1 MDFNK
6 AYNRTEFLTFLRI
19 NFLPEDFQQEI
30 SVIDNPVQF
39 QYTQQVTRLGECD
52 SLGLVVYEV
61 RHCSKHDAR
70 VGLTKEAFRLL
81 ADEFCERALVFFVPK
96 DDDSNYRFS
105 LIEITLDQSEE
116 SSRISRRY
124 SNPHRYS
131 YYLGKGIAYYTPNK
145 YLNEYGR
152 VISVEDLHNRF
163 SVEVLTKAFY
173 QELSDWYAW
182 AIMKVR
188 FPNDLMTL
196 EDKQK
201 YNSEAMIRLITRL
214 IFVWFLKQRHLVP
227 DEFFDEQFISSCLLK
242 SFTPNAVVDLFG
254 KADNSYYYKGILQ
267 NLFFAMLNS
276 PITPEGKNTISERR
290 FRNGRGDY
298 DNNKLMRHEKLF
310 VNPNLFVELAN
321 KYVPFLNGGL
331 FDCLDDKDKG
341 IYIDAFTDR
350 EAIAK
355 QLIVPDY
362 LFFGEDVGKNID
374 LSEWYGDKKKKKV
387 SARGIIDILKRYNFT
402 VEENTPFDQEV
413 SLDPELLGKVFEN
426 LLAAYNPETQTT
438 ARKQTGS
445 FYTPR
450 EIVQYMVDESLVA
463 HLKCTVGDNLEP
475 EYRKLL
481 QYTDEE
487 LQLSGE
493 QKRQIMQSIYD
504 CKVLDPA
511 CGSGAFPMGM
521 LQQMV
526 HILGKLD
533 PNNEQWR
540 KMMLDNAISETSEA
554 YLNATDEERAEIVA
568 DIERSF
574 NESVNRPDYA
584 RKLYLIENC
593 IYGVDIQPI
602 AIQISKLRFFISLV
616 VDQKTNNNPVDNF
629 GIRPLPNLEAK
640 FVAANTLIGLEKRE
654 TNLFDSDAIREKER
668 ELKEAKHRIFGAK
681 TVKTKRKYKERVA
694 YLRTEIADMLKEG
707 GSIGNN
713 EAQQLSKWDMFDQN
727 ASSPFFDYEWM
738 FGVSDGFD
746 MIIGNPPYLR
756 IQGLQNTDEKFVDY
770 LRQKYKSATGSF
782 DFYVCFVEAGLRFIH
797 KQGLVNYIMPVKWS
811 NASFGK
817 GLRKLVA
824 SKMCANRI
832 INFGEYQVFNAS
844 TYTALQWFKSNSD
857 ALAYNELDKDLSTN
871 VELKNYLDSLSENS
885 FSHIDHSK
893 LTEGPWVLTND
904 TINLAL
910 NELNKQ
916 PRRVGNV
923 FKKIFQGLATS
934 KDDVYFLQDC
944 NESNGFVSGYSNQLN
959 RTIRIEKGLVRPL
972 LKGEDV
978 HRYDVITT
986 NRVVIFPY
994 KMVEGKPILY
1004 GENELKGL
1012 FPNGYSYLKECESI
1026 LRNREKG
1033 RFNIDGAWFQF
1044 GRKQGI
1050 SSAEEIK
1057 LVAPDISMGGN
1068 FALDTEGQFYQT
1080 TTIYGYIK
1088 YDNVKCSYKSLLAL
1102 LNSHLCWWFMQN
1114 TGNVM
1119 ANGYFRYKPA
1129 YINPFPLPSD
1139 ETIIAAEPIIEPLV
1153 DCLTYLYNKD
1163 NSDIYAHTSN
1173 KNLRIHFNDILDMVV
1188 YELYFADHM
1197 KEQNIYVI
1205 ERLKSSPLV
1214 DLSIK
1219 NIRERIEK
1227 TYNWFQS
1234 SNNLVRQ
1241 SLMLLDTRSKDLL
1254 YLIHLNSTTYEQD

>member
-1 MDFNK
+1 MEFNK

-19 NFLPEDFQQEI
+19 RFLPEDFKQEI
-30 SVIDNPVQF
+30 CAVNNPVQF

-61 RHCSKHDAR
+61 RHRSKHDAR

-81 ADEFCERALVFFVPK
+81 ADEFSERALVFFVPE

-131 YYLGKGIAYYTPNK
+131 YYLGDGIAYYTPNK
-145 YLNEYGR
+145 YLNENGR
-152 VISVEDLHNRF
+152 VVSVEDLRNRF

-182 AIMKVR
+182 AVMVVR
-188 FPNDLMTL
+188 FPNDLNTL
-196 EDKQK
+196 ADNQR

-227 DEFFDEQFISSCLLK
+227 DEFFDEKFIASELIEG
-242 SFTPNAVVDLFG
+242 FTPHDIVDLFG
-254 KADNSYYYKGILQ
+254 KSYDSKYYKGVLQ

-276 PITPEGKNTISERR
+276 PITPEGKATIFERR

-298 DNNKLMRHEKLF
+298 DNNKLMRHKDLF
-310 VNPNLFVELAN
+310 INPDKFVELAN

-341 IYIDAFTDR
+341 MYVDAFTDR
-350 EAIAK
+350 K
-355 QLIVPDY
+355 VVSDQLVIPDF
-362 LFFGEDVGKNID
+362 LFFGDEVGKNID

-402 VEENTPFDQEV
+402 VEENTPFDQDV

-463 HLKCTVGDNLEP
+463 HLKRTVGEDLEL
-475 EYRKLL
+475 EFRKLI
-481 QYTDEE
+481 QYTDED
-487 LQLSGE
+487 LNLTKE

-540 KMMLDNAISETSEA
+540 KMMLDNAINETSEA

-668 ELKEAKHRIFGAK
+668 KLKVAKHRIFGAK
-681 TVKTKRKYKERVA
+681 TVKTKRKYKERVVA
-694 YLRTEIADMLKEG
+694 LRTEIANMLKDG

-713 EAQQLSKWDMFDQN
+713 EAQQLSQWDMFDQN
-727 ASSPFFDYEWM
+727 ASSPFFDSEWM

-746 MIIGNPPYLR
+746 MVIGNPPYLR
-756 IQGLQNTDEKFVDY
+756 IQGLRNSDEKFVDY
-770 LRQKYKSATGSF
+770 LSSKYQSATGSF

-817 GLRKLVA
+817 GLRRLVA
-824 SKMCANRI
+824 SKKCANRI

-844 TYTALQWFKSNSD
+844 TYTALQWFKPNSD
-857 ALAYNELDKDLSTN
+857 VLAYNELDRDLTTN
-871 VELKNYLDSLSENS
+871 VELKKYLDSLSENS

-893 LTEGPWVLTND
+893 LTEGTWVLTND
-904 TINLAL
+904 IINRLL
-910 NELNKQ
+910 DKLNKQ
-916 PRRVGNV
+916 PRRVGDV
-923 FKKIFQGLATS
+923 FSRIFCGLQTS

-944 NESNGFVSGYSNQLN
+944 NESNGFITGYSNQLN
-959 RTIRIEKGLVRPL
+959 RTIRIEKELVRPL

-978 HRYDVITT
+978 HRYDVIKT

-994 KMVEGKPILY
+994 KIIEGRAVLY
-1004 GENELKGL
+1004 GESELKKL
-1012 FPNGYSYLKECESI
+1012 FPCGYSYLKECETI

-1033 RFNIDGAWFQF
+1033 LLLNDDLWYRYIYPKNLVLFDN
-1044 GRKQGI
+1044 
-1050 SSAEEIK
+1050 EK